1 MKTTE
6 LMYKVEQ
13 RYIKLRAAII
23 EAYNHPDD
31 DYYDMLETY
40 AYDMLEEAISMCLRE
55 QKRNAYQKKETNFP
69 SRAGHRR
76 RNIRPPAATDRALRG
91 APGKGSPRTRL
102 LPVLSPEMSTLNF

>member
-6 LMYKVEQ
+6 LMYQVEQ

-40 AYDMLEEAISMCLRE
+40 AYDMLEEAIEECVLARAEE
-55 QKRNAYQKKETNFP
+55 QSISKE
-69 SRAGHRR
+69 
-76 RNIRPPAATDRALRG
+76 RG
-91 APGKGSPRTRL
+91 E
-102 LPVLSPEMSTLNF
+102 LPF

>member
-1 MKTTE
+1 MIYKVFITQNVHPAKTTE

-40 AYDMLEEAISMCLRE
+40 AYDMLEEAIEEYVLARAE
-55 QKRNAYQKKETNFP
+55 EKRISKE
-69 SRAGHRR
+69 R
-76 RNIRPPAATDRALRG
+76 DE
-91 APGKGSPRTRL
+91 
-102 LPVLSPEMSTLNF
+102 LPF

>member
-6 LMYKVEQ
+6 LMYKVGQ

-40 AYDMLEEAISMCLRE
+40 AYDMLEEAIEEYVLARAE
-55 QKRNAYQKKETNFP
+55 EKRISKE
-69 SRAGHRR
+69 R
-76 RNIRPPAATDRALRG
+76 DE
-91 APGKGSPRTRL
+91 
-102 LPVLSPEMSTLNF
+102 LPF

>member
-1 MKTTE
+1 MTNTSKETINQTHIIMKTTE

-40 AYDMLEEAISMCLRE
+40 AYDMLEEAIEEYVLARAE
-55 QKRNAYQKKETNFP
+55 EKRISKE
-69 SRAGHRR
+69 R
-76 RNIRPPAATDRALRG
+76 DE
-91 APGKGSPRTRL
+91 
-102 LPVLSPEMSTLNF
+102 LPF